1 MRQSGLPAGCAP
13 ILVMINSGW
22 GAKPRAGRDDERV
35 VDPHRGSGQTNA
47 SYAPARLAIGR
58 LVDVATRGSAS

>member
-1 MRQSGLPAGCAP
+1 MRRSGLPAGFAP

-35 VDPHRGSGQTNA
+35 VDPHRGSGQTDA
-47 SYAPARLAIGR
+47 SP
-58 LVDVATRGSAS
+58 DE